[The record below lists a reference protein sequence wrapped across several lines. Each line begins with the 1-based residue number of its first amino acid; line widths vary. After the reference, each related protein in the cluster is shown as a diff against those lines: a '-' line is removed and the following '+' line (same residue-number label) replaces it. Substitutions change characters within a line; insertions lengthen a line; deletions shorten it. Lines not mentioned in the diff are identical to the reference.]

1 MLSETGRSGL
11 LDAGYL
17 KGKLCLPDGS
27 VPLMTVVFGYAQ
39 GLLPPMPPKLPSEQI
54 FFNGKYSPRTTKP
67 WKTGYHKWWLDIM
80 PATLV
85 LLLKIS

>member
-54 FFNGKYSPRTTKP
+54 FFNGKYSPPELRNHGK
-67 WKTGYHKWWLDIM
+67 
-80 PATLV
+80 LV
-85 LLLKIS
+85 ITNGGWI